1 MSLIRAVGY
10 VLVGAGVLSVTTG
23 LTLIAFINSERSG
36 IGGVIIGC
44 LLMVIGA
51 GLCNYAQEE

>member
-10 VLVGAGVLSVTTG
+10 VLVGAGVLSVIIG
-23 LTLIAFINSERSG
+23 LALIAFINSENAIS
-36 IGGVIIGC
+36 GVIIGC
-44 LLMVIGA
+44 LLMVTGA

>member
-1 MSLIRAVGY
+1 VPLIREIGY
-10 VLVGAGVLSVTTG
+10 VLVGAGVLSVIIG
-23 LTLIAFINSERSG
+23 LALIAFINSENAIS
-36 IGGVIIGC
+36 GVIIGC